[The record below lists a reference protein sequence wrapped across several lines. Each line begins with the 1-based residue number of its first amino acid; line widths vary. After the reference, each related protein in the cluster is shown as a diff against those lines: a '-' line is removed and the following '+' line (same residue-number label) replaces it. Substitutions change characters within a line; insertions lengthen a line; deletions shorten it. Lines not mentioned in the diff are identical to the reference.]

1 MDQPKPRVNYRRWLL
16 GGVAPALVVLI
27 AAALAYLLAPAEM
40 PGRDVVVLIRPG
52 LTMPAIAR
60 ELAEAGVVRNATAFI
75 LLSRLPGQH
84 PLAKAGEFQ
93 LNTGWTPQEIL
104 RIITTTNGIQ
114 HRVVVREGLPWW
126 ETAKLCAAE
135 NLSNQTD
142 FEQAMNNATLLE
154 KYGVPAK
161 NAEGFLFPD
170 TYQLTRSQESNGPAV
185 VEAMLKVF
193 DREAKKLWPQGPPP
207 PDELMRVV
215 TLASLVERETGAP
228 EERPR
233 IAGVFM
239 NRLRLGMRLQCDP
252 TTIYGMGPD
261 FGGKLTRA
269 DLENTDNLYN
279 TYARAGLP
287 PGPICSPGLASL
299 KAAMNP
305 EQNDYIY
312 FVAKGDGTHAFSRTL
327 DEHNRAVR
335 FYQLHRDASYRSTL
349 GGPAAPDMAPPPAPA
364 TDPANAAKASPAK
377 AEPVK
382 AAKASAAKAKTA
394 KTKSGAKKAK
404 AKTATHQKH
413 KG

>member
-1 MDQPKPRVNYRRWLL
+1 MLFYQRCKIQLHYVPGHQSELGERGHGFFQDREQPPVQLHGYHFPGPEAELL
-16 GGVAPALVVLI
+16 RQRTNAGANFQHTAAAVCPGGVCNI
-27 AAALAYLLAPAEM
+27 
-40 PGRDVVVLIRPG
+40 
-52 LTMPAIAR
+52 
-60 ELAEAGVVRNATAFI
+60 
-75 LLSRLPGQH
+75 
-84 PLAKAGEFQ
+84 
-93 LNTGWTPQEIL
+93 
-104 RIITTTNGIQ
+104 
-114 HRVVVREGLPWW
+114 
-126 ETAKLCAAE
+126 
-135 NLSNQTD
+135 
-142 FEQAMNNATLLE
+142 MNNATLLE